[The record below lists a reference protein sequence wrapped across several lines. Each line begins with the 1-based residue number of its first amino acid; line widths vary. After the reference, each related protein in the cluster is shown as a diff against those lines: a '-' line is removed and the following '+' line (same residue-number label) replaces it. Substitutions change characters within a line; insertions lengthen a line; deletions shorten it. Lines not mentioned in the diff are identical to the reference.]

1 MASFARSV
9 VLAVAGGV
17 TSKAARR
24 LTRRVMHD
32 RVGVP
37 RLPRP
42 VRNRDGAGTALLLAA
57 GTGAFLALADV
68 LKEQKKHAVRRA

>member
-9 VLAVAGGV
+9 MLAMAGGV
-17 TSKAARR
+17 ASKATRR

-32 RVGVP
+32 RVGAP
-37 RLPRP
+37 RLPRK
-42 VRNRDGAGTALLLAA
+42 VRNGSGVGTALLLAA

-68 LKEQKKHAVRRA
+68 LKEEKKHTVRRA